1 MARMQESCHMCVL
14 VWPRAR
20 DLNILSSLDQMKQAG
35 AACVGYFG
43 AQEFSWMSIPNPLGW
58 IRIIQ
63 HILHIKKVDGTHL
76 YADDVT

>member
-1 MARMQESCHMCVL
+1 MSHVRPSLAARTRFKH
-14 VWPRAR
+14 PF
-20 DLNILSSLDQMKQAG
+20 DQIKQAG